1 MAFVKFN
8 RLRTWVNLYL
18 FLFFSFSNYF
28 PPSHVSRWSDL
39 INWCPTAMDF
49 HSNTCEVQPCSW
61 TDYCSQ
67 LSYSFSWAEL
77 CCVVMW
83 CDVVV
88 VHECVVVHT
97 SSMQWQTLSCV
108 LWVGLWSRGIIQLIW
123 VISDAS
129 IQFVGV
135 VCCVV
140 EMWLPS
146 KASRNVVHELLCYVS
161 WHAAQAMRTSHSTS
175 ILLNSTLFI

>member
-1 MAFVKFN
+1 MSADEVIWSIDVPLLWTFILIRVKC
-8 RLRTWVNLYL
+8 
-18 FLFFSFSNYF
+18 
-28 PPSHVSRWSDL
+28 SRVVEQ
-39 INWCPTAMDF
+39 ITVPNCPIR
-49 HSNTCEVQPCSW
+49 SRE
-61 TDYCSQ
+61 
-67 LSYSFSWAEL
+67 LS
-77 CCVVMW
+77 CVVLW

-146 KASRNVVHELLCYVS
+146 KALRNVVHELLCYVS